1 MALEAKL
8 QTKEDILKRFE
19 QIKEYRSYFKF
30 MKDID
35 INDKYDVDVFNE
47 NVIKDENFI
56 KFLIDLAHILVQ
68 YNVGVN
74 GTNGHW
80 NTLTF
85 NGKNV
90 GMPVIDDFIMQTNES
105 MEEALKHTRDS
116 HKKDKEKT
124 VKESRDISEDTKQQI
139 LRINEIIDN
148 SKNI

>member
-8 QTKEDILKRFE
+8 QTKEDISKRFE

-30 MKDID
+30 MNDID

-56 KFLIDLAHILVQ
+56 NFIIDLAHILVQ

-74 GTNGHW
+74 GANGHW

-90 GMPVIDDFIMQTNES
+90 GISVIDDFIMQTNES
-105 MEEALKHTRDS
+105 MEETLKRTRES

-124 VKESRDISEDTKQQI
+124 KK
-139 LRINEIIDN
+139 
-148 SKNI
+148 